1 MVNNQQI
8 AHMSSLAITQISKGS
23 TLRVQNGDVLL
34 IARRRR
40 GKYILLL
47 KDTIACETLQ
57 YRSLQQLEHALNVY
71 LRDTDR
77 LTFVGGRK

>member
-1 MVNNQQI
+1 MVNNQHI
-8 AHMSSLAITQISKGS
+8 AHMAGVAITLIGHGR
-23 TLRVQNGDVLL
+23 TLRVQNGAVLL

-47 KDTIACETLQ
+47 KDTIACETRQ
-57 YRSLQQLEHALNVY
+57 YCSLQQLEHALNVY